1 MSRRSIPIKAP
12 ALAMFL
18 ASQKRITRNRNS
30 DSAGP
35 GDGRFSELTLPGGF
49 RCHGTLEK
57 LEKKYDL
64 VVNIQGDEPLI
75 EPEIIDG
82 VVKALQ
88 NAKLFNGSG
97 WYSFVFIDRMVAH
110 AMELWTAVSDE
121 GEVLA
126 HEEQQIL
133 GGINMEDLHRLDYAQ
148 KASPDAES

>member
-1 MSRRSIPIKAP
+1 IC
-12 ALAMFL
+12 FL
-18 ASQKRITRNRNS
+18 GLSYIS
-30 DSAGP
+30 
-35 GDGRFSELTLPGGF
+35 FGGSVGTE
-49 RCHGTLEK
+49 RCNEALEK

-88 NAKLFNGSG
+88 AAPDAVFSTAATSLKPEDRDDPNRNAKLFNGSG

-126 HEEQQIL
+126 HEEQQNL

-148 KASPDAES
+148 VFLLML

>member
-1 MSRRSIPIKAP
+1 MEFFVSHFLYLMPFAKPFSTKYPLPLLKKVDNEMRQVV
-12 ALAMFL
+12 LA
-18 ASQKRITRNRNS
+18 
-30 DSAGP
+30 
-35 GDGRFSELTLPGGF
+35 
-49 RCHGTLEK
+49 
-57 LEKKYDL
+57 
-64 VVNIQGDEPLI
+64 
-75 EPEIIDG
+75 
-82 VVKALQ
+82 